1 MPSSPPPDSRCCTT
15 TVTLARASS
24 SPTPSCSGS
33 RTDWW
38 WRIAASMP
46 ADSNTARVA
55 RAPAPSSPR
64 RARSPSCA
72 RASRLEA
79 ATPAARVRPLLLVAL
94 AALGVGVPHAARA
107 DQQRDPQLQAV
118 GAQAVAEAPWFTDQ
132 YDSAGLFTLLEP
144 RVRPAIMPR
153 DDRLR

>member
-1 MPSSPPPDSRCCTT
+1 MPSSPPPDSRCGTT

-107 DQQRDPQLQAV
+107 DQQRDPQLQA
-118 GAQAVAEAPWFTDQ
+118 AVAKADAAAQSLTLQ
-132 YDSAGLFTLLEP
+132 YNPDDSDTAQEP
-144 RVRPAIMPR
+144 RVRQRIEAR
-153 DDRLR
+153 DARL